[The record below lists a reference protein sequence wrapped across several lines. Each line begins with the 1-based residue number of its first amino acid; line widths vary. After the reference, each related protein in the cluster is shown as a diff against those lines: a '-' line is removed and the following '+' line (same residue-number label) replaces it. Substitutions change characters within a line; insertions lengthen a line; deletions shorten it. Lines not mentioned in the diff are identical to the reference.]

1 MLDIS
6 LTLFPAGIMFLAFA
20 MFTLPFVVIKA
31 SNDGD
36 RRERARLRAEGVR
49 AEAFV
54 KGFRR
59 VSMTQHRVLIEAR
72 LSSGPVGR
80 ELMVSGL
87 ADDWLAHHAA
97 LGIPVIVYASPSGS
111 TIVIDQPEQ
120 GPAPTVTKTVT
131 HVLLVLGG
139 VAVLSLVLGAGIAIA
154 HEQRVRDRDESHT
167 PHDVRRLRDAWNA
180 AGLDVERM
188 SPRRSK
194 TTGVESHV
202 SFRFE
207 SGASCTV
214 TVFTLATGT
223 TPSKS
228 GRHVLENGRLTLACE
243 ESSSKDLPRI
253 KATFQSFRP

>member
-1 MLDIS
+1 MMDVS
-6 LTLFPAGIMFLAFA
+6 LTLFSAGIVFLFFG
-20 MFTLPFVVIKA
+20 MFTLPFVIIKA

-36 RRERARLRAEGVR
+36 RRERARLRTEGVR
-49 AEAFV
+49 AEAVV

-72 LSSGPVGR
+72 LPSGSVGR

-97 LGIPVIVYASPSGS
+97 LGIPVPICASLSGS
-111 TIVIDQPEQ
+111 TIVFDQPEQ
-120 GPAPTVTKTVT
+120 GPAPTVAETVT
-131 HVLLVLGG
+131 RVLLVLGG
-139 VAVLSLVLGAGIAIA
+139 AAVISLVLGGGIAIFQERSA
-154 HEQRVRDRDESHT
+154 RDHDESLT
-167 PHDVRRLRDAWNA
+167 PQDVRRLRDAWNA

-202 SFRFE
+202 SFEFE

-214 TVFTLATGT
+214 TAFTSATGAT
-223 TPSKS
+223 QSEGGQP
-228 GRHVLENGRLTLACE
+228 VLKNGRLTLACG
-243 ESSSKDLPRI
+243 ESSREDLPRI